1 MRGMTL
7 AALLFAAVAPFAV
20 ASAPAVAAEC
30 GGNTNRPCDQRTQR
44 QEILRDDRREAR
56 RPGNLHRDAEVNRY
70 LGAAP
75 NTGRPCVPESDSR
88 RQTSTQPAPGC

>member
-1 MRGMTL
+1 MRALTL
-7 AALLFAAVAPFAV
+7 AALLFASLAPLATV
-20 ASAPAVAAEC
+20 PTPAVAAEC

-44 QEILRDDRREAR
+44 QEIIRDDRREAR

-70 LGAAP
+70 TGQAP
-75 NTGRPCVPESDSR
+75 NTGRPCVPDSDSR